1 MERKGLWDEE
11 MEKEERTNLRKQ
23 VLQEFSAAEKTKR
36 PPLRAMFE
44 DVYEEI
50 TPEARAQMMEL
61 KRIIEK
67 YPKEYDVNE
76 FEDGIKSLG

>member
-1 MERKGLWDEE
+1 
-11 MEKEERTNLRKQ
+11 
-23 VLQEFSAAEKTKR
+23 
-36 PPLRAMFE
+36 LRAMFE

-50 TPEARAQMMEL
+50 TPEAQAQMIEL

-76 FEDGIKSLG
+76 FDGGIKSLG

>member
-1 MERKGLWDEE
+1 M
-11 MEKEERTNLRKQ
+11 
-23 VLQEFSAAEKTKR
+23 
-36 PPLRAMFE
+36 RALFE

-50 TPEARAQMMEL
+50 TPEARAQMAEL

-76 FEDGIKSLG
+76 FDGGIKSLG